1 MSLPEP
7 TPGLVIRY
15 GFLWSHEAAS
25 GSRDSSKDR
34 PCAIIVAAKRG
45 PEGQIRVT
53 LAPITHTPPSVRST
67 SLEMPANVCRQ
78 LGLDD
83 ERQWLCFD
91 ELNTFEWPGFDLRP
105 LLDKPGT
112 YVYGHL
118 PKALFDKVRQAIV
131 NHVRDGRPKS
141 VVNRDD

>member
-53 LAPITHTPPSVRST
+53 LAPITHTPPTRKST
-67 SLEMPANVCRQ
+67 CLEMPVKVCRQ
-78 LGLDD
+78 LGLDG
-83 ERQWLCFD
+83 ERQWLRFD

-105 LLDKPGT
+105 LPDKPGT

-118 PKALFDKVRQAIV
+118 PKALFDEVRQAIV
-131 NHVRDGRPKS
+131 DHVGKGRPKS
-141 VVNRDD
+141 AVNRDD